1 MAVLVAAATS
11 VHLWEAPGKKP
22 LYTCV
27 SPAVARALQAM
38 PLLVGKLRGRDVAH
52 IPVYSWSQIE
62 LQALCTGEQ
71 SGALLRADAA
81 SYGTVVAP
89 SPVHGRGVFAAR
101 PLRVGQRILP
111 FFGQL
116 VHEDLEEAALSP
128 LAQGPVQTYGG
139 DLVPLH
145 LRCSAWTW
153 LSTSMEVRMH
163 KRFWEGAVECSRLSW
178 VPEIG
183 TKVSVSRTRP
193 SARSVWIVPA
203 SFCAAGSVN
212 DPRPHRT
219 ANVKFEQVFDP
230 VYSAAQ
236 LLAPG
241 VVRMVV
247 LRDILVGE
255 ELFVDYGAG
264 VEGGGA
270 SGGVTQNA
278 HPRCCCCSCGSA
290 AADDGH
296 ADGAGEGGGTVIRGA
311 AQRRGSERSS
321 DGGCDGREV
330 AGLGVRAPTLAAE
343 ATRTAR

>member
-1 MAVLVAAATS
+1 MQ
-11 VHLWEAPGKKP
+11 WEAPCKKP

-27 SPAVARALQAM
+27 SPAVARAVKAM
-38 PLLVGKLRGRDVAH
+38 PLLVGTLRGRDVAH
-52 IPVYSWSQIE
+52 IPVGSWSQVE
-62 LQALCTGEQ
+62 LQALYTGDQ

-116 VHEDLEEAALSP
+116 VYDDLEEAAQSP
-128 LAQGPVQTYGG
+128 LAQVPVEAYGG
-139 DLVPLH
+139 DLVPPH

-163 KRFWEGAVECSRLSW
+163 KRFWKGAVECSRLSW

-193 SARSVWIVPA
+193 SARSMWIVPA
-203 SFCAAGSVN
+203 SFCAAGYVN
-212 DPRPHRT
+212 APRPHRT

-230 VYSAAQ
+230 VYSFAQ

-247 LRDILVGE
+247 LRHILVGE
-255 ELFVDYGAG
+255 ELFVDYGDFYG
-264 VEGGGA
+264 
-270 SGGVTQNA
+270 TF
-278 HPRCCCCSCGSA
+278 
-290 AADDGH
+290 GH
-296 ADGAGEGGGTVIRGA
+296 DVS
-311 AQRRGSERSS
+311 QK
-321 DGGCDGREV
+321 
-330 AGLGVRAPTLAAE
+330 
-343 ATRTAR
+343 